1 MKISIIVL
9 LCLIVLM
16 MGCSHE
22 DNRASS
28 LWEDRQMEDDQRIYG
43 SPYEGPQNQLQ
54 SIWLPTPY

>member
-9 LCLIVLM
+9 LCLIALM

-28 LWEDRQMEDDQRIYG
+28 LWEVRQMDDDQRIYG
-43 SPYEGPQNQLQ
+43 NPYESLNQWQ
-54 SIWLPTPY
+54 SVWLPTPY